1 MLKRLEQLCEAK
13 IPRKFSCAHII
24 MALLRLQNE
33 PYLGRYILQEMLDLT
48 EASVRS
54 LLKLLKRHEL
64 IQVNPRRK
72 GHSLSSSGD
81 IFVQGITDTII
92 SLRGLHLPMLVP
104 DGKISAG
111 FIVKAASFLVTS
123 GIEQRDDAIRRGAL
137 GAITL
142 IVDGSKI
149 RFPSAESDMTNSA
162 KSDLEELQEVVND
175 YTEHGDVIVL
185 GWGNTHVEAE
195 VGALG
200 AAIKLV
206 FSLLRK

>member
-33 PYLGRYILQEMLDLT
+33 PNLGRYILQEMLDLT

-81 IFVQGITDTII
+81 IFVQGITDKII
-92 SLRGLHLPMLVP
+92 SLSSVQLPTLVP
-104 DGKISAG
+104 EGKISAG
-111 FIVKAASFLVTS
+111 FVVKAASYLVTS

-149 RFPSAESDMTNSA
+149 RFPRAESDMTNSA
-162 KSDLEELQEVVND
+162 KNDLEELQKDTMD
-175 YTEHGDVIVL
+175 YTEHGDVIVI
-185 GWGNTHVEAE
+185 GWGNTRVEAE